1 MKPAAILSEL
11 EREPI
16 IFWGCTKTEIFRAL
30 RKGLLIGAV
39 TATVVTVAGA
49 ILLRPSTLVAL
60 WMLSMMGT
68 AYVYVRRRLYRIAS
82 LRAGRPLFYELH
94 AMIYQSSR
102 FVQPATR
109 YQRERNVR
117 PELAARLKQRRK
129 TRSRGAD
136 DDTTAAQGASATVPE
151 TSAAPPVLNQPQ
163 PDYIKD

>member
-94 AMIYQSSR
+94 AMIYQ
-102 FVQPATR
+102 
-109 YQRERNVR
+109 
-117 PELAARLKQRRK
+117 
-129 TRSRGAD
+129 
-136 DDTTAAQGASATVPE
+136 
-151 TSAAPPVLNQPQ
+151 
-163 PDYIKD
+163 

>member
-30 RKGLLIGAV
+30 RKGLLIGAA

-102 FVQPATR
+102 FIQPATR
-109 YQRERNVR
+109 YQSAGAQCQPRTGS
-117 PELAARLKQRRK
+117 AAQA
-129 TRSRGAD
+129 TPQNPFQRSRRRYDSGARRFCH
-136 DDTTAAQGASATVPE
+136 SAGHVRCP
-151 TSAAPPVLNQPQ
+151 ARPQ
-163 PDYIKD
+163 PATL

>member
-109 YQRERNVR
+109 YQRERNS
-117 PELAARLKQRRK
+117 PELVARLKQRRK
-129 TRSRGAD
+129 KRSRGAD
-136 DDTTAAQGASATVPE
+136 DDAAAAQGASATVSE
-151 TSAAPPVLNQPQ
+151 TSAAPTVLNQPQ